1 MAFGISAL
9 STGRVGVCRPS
20 DRRVTPRL
28 RVALTPRRLPQAKE
42 ALQVAPELSAMVV
55 YCQAVPFPG
64 LAQALRHPRPCQ
76 VSSFSER
83 KARKLIK
90 EAGEG
95 DGMGTWWLHA
105 PVFTGVHNGVETN
118 GLCHQG
124 GSVGGVWGYG
134 GLARLVA
141 LGSGAR
147 GQGEGHRVLGQGQS
161 LGGGIWVLGQVLGLG
176 LGLRSW
182 SGFRD

>member
-1 MAFGISAL
+1 M
-9 STGRVGVCRPS
+9 
-20 DRRVTPRL
+20 
-28 RVALTPRRLPQAKE
+28 
-42 ALQVAPELSAMVV
+42 APELSAMVV

-64 LAQALRHPRPCQ
+64 LAQALRHPQPCQ

-90 EAGEG
+90 EAGEDDVMG
-95 DGMGTWWLHA
+95 TGMGTGWLHA
-105 PVFTGVHNGVETN
+105 PVFTGVQDGVETN

-147 GQGEGHRVLGQGQS
+147 VRGTGSWVRVRVRVWDVEFGS
-161 LGGGIWVLGQVLGLG
+161 WV
-176 LGLRSW
+176 RSW
-182 SGFRD
+182 VWGWD